1 MAASCSTLLAIHS
14 GLSCWSDYFNPD
26 ERLRRPGYSTG
37 RIAVPRCG
45 IMAEVGEGGYWDNV
59 DRPVGSTA
67 DAFVE
72 HFWAWADLGRG
83 NDVDRQIAVYVVR
96 A

>member
-1 MAASCSTLLAIHS
+1 
-14 GLSCWSDYFNPD
+14 
-26 ERLRRPGYSTG
+26 
-37 RIAVPRCG
+37 
-45 IMAEVGEGGYWDNV
+45 MAEVGEGGYWDNV
-59 DRPVGSTA
+59 ECPVGTTA

-72 HFWAWADLGRG
+72 RFWACADLDRG